1 MVHVRNCQTTLSK
14 HFHVALQG
22 KLYLP
27 MVFWNIQY
35 ILYIFWIYSVL
46 SLCTSLRHFFLLRFS
61 FIRKYRQAGIL
72 LISGT
77 QHSMTGID
85 YIRAEQGSLA
95 KGVLIMI
102 KEPVNVRTFEST
114 HTITTSQF
122 STLLSKFLCG
132 CHKLFAAYIKFVI
145 HLNIQ
150 LNIKK
155 ERGILT

>member
-1 MVHVRNCQTTLSK
+1 MSNNFKQTFPCGSPREIIFAYGFLEYTVY
-14 HFHVALQG
+14 FV
-22 KLYLP
+22 
-27 MVFWNIQY
+27 Y
-35 ILYIFWIYSVL
+35 IRIYSVL
-46 SLCTSLRHFFLLRFS
+46 SLCTALRHFFLLRFS